1 MHFRCVIDSCGLCA
15 GRFGLGSPMM
25 FLNFACHM
33 LMHFSCICYIF
44 SFLFWLWC
52 VLSISRIDY
61 AMAPKARKSTPTRNP
76 LQGFESSSSDSHV
89 PLHVRFFDEK
99 ARKDFSEN
107 FQYRGI
113 HLERQVILS
122 DFAETHLPDV
132 IRSRGWASL
141 LKSHLRCP
149 VVFILEFYSII
160 HDIDTDVPQFVTTFK
175 GTHIVV
181 TPESYIRGTTCS
193 QGNTS

>member
-1 MHFRCVIDSCGLCA
+1 MLWHLKHVNPLL
-15 GRFGLGSPMM
+15 LG
-25 FLNFACHM
+25 
-33 LMHFSCICYIF
+33 I
-44 SFLFWLWC
+44 LFK
-52 VLSISRIDY
+52 VLSLLLLILTSPSTFGSLMRRLEKTSQRTSSTVVFIWN
-61 AMAPKARKSTPTRNP
+61 ARLSCRTLPK
-76 LQGFESSSSDSHV
+76 LIF
-89 PLHVRFFDEK
+89 
-99 ARKDFSEN
+99 
-107 FQYRGI
+107 
-113 HLERQVILS
+113 
-122 DFAETHLPDV
+122 PDV

>member
-1 MHFRCVIDSCGLCA
+1 
-15 GRFGLGSPMM
+15 
-25 FLNFACHM
+25 
-33 LMHFSCICYIF
+33 
-44 SFLFWLWC
+44 
-52 VLSISRIDY
+52 
-61 AMAPKARKSTPTRNP
+61 MAPKARKSTPTRNP

-149 VVFILEFYSII
+149 VVFILEFYSNI
-160 HDIDTDVPQFVTTFK
+160 HDINTDVPQFVTTFK

-181 TPESYIRGTTCS
+181 TPKSYIRGTTCS